1 MPGEEGNVRIMFS
14 ENDKVDFHYVERN
27 LEKLE
32 TTIESLLHGKIGIRL
47 ETYKEKS
54 EYDLSS
60 IHMNVTII

>member
-1 MPGEEGNVRIMFS
+1 MI
-14 ENDKVDFHYVERN
+14 KVDFHYVERN

-47 ETYKEKS
+47 ETYEEKS